1 MSKTDN
7 PYLFSLKYLT
17 ASFLATYCSGVVHP
31 LDLIKTRFQS
41 NLQLTQAM
49 MENPPPTIWCQSTAA
64 SKMLFQ

>member
-17 ASFLATYCSGVVHP
+17 ASFVATYCSGVVHP

-41 NLQLTQAM
+41 ISLKTKVM
-49 MENPPPTIWCQSTAA
+49 MENRLPITWFPGIEEL
-64 SKMLFQ
+64 KMRLL